1 MYIVVV
7 SLQAKGNIN
16 TVTIMKKTITVNGM
30 KCEHCKAKV
39 EGALKAI
46 DGVHAAE
53 VSLADHNVAV
63 DYDETKV
70 QPEAMKEAVDN
81 AGHVEMVL

>member
-16 TVTIMKKTITVNGM
+16 TVTIMKKTITVNGR

-81 AGHVEMVL
+81 AGHFEMVL

>member
-1 MYIVVV
+1 
-7 SLQAKGNIN
+7 
-16 TVTIMKKTITVNGM
+16 MKKKITVNGM
-30 KCEHCKAKV
+30 KCEHCK
-39 EGALKAI
+39 
-46 DGVHAAE
+46 VHAAE

-81 AGHVEMVL
+81 AGHFEMVL

>member
-1 MYIVVV
+1 MYTVVV
-7 SLQAKGNIN
+7 SLQAKENIN
-16 TVTIMKKTITVNGM
+16 TVTIMKKKITVNGM

-81 AGHVEMVL
+81 AGHFEMVL

>member
-7 SLQAKGNIN
+7 SLQSKGNIN

-81 AGHVEMVL
+81 AGHFEMVL

>member
-16 TVTIMKKTITVNGM
+16 TVTIMKKKITVNGM

-81 AGHVEMVL
+81 AGHFEMVL

>member
-7 SLQAKGNIN
+7 SLQAKGNIT

-81 AGHVEMVL
+81 AGHFEMVL

>member
-1 MYIVVV
+1 MYTVVV
-7 SLQAKGNIN
+7 SLQAKENIN

-81 AGHVEMVL
+81 AGHFEMVL

>member
-81 AGHVEMVL
+81 AGHFEMVL